1 MDKMIE
7 ESNILSKLLEIT
19 DMKLFLADREVK
31 LRKRLEEIKHER
43 EDNNAQT

>member
-1 MDKMIE
+1 MDKIIE

-19 DMKLFLADREVK
+19 DMKLFLAEREVK
-31 LRKRLEEIKHER
+31 LRTRLEELRDER